1 MRCHKQRCWWK
12 SGIRR
17 SRLRFYSFL
26 KKTLIISNDCAAFQ
40 ACSFGKNHLTSNY
53 VRFVLVVRSILDSS
67 LDPRLRFSFI

>member
-1 MRCHKQRCWWK
+1 MRCHKQGCWWK

-26 KKTLIISNDCAAFQ
+26 KKTLIIPNDCAAFQ
-40 ACSFGKNHLTSNY
+40 ACSLGKNHLTSNNM
-53 VRFVLVVRSILDSS
+53 RFVLVVKSILDSS